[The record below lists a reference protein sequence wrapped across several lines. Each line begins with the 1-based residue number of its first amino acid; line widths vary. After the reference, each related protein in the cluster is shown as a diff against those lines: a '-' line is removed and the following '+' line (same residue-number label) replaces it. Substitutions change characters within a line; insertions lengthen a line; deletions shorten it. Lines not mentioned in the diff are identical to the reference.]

1 MSAARISAAY
11 SASVLVV
18 LVHEKNTTSVFI
30 LSSSVVSGWV
40 ILSVGVLSGRL
51 CGGKTL
57 DELDMLD
64 WLDTVEIDFV
74 TDSDCT
80 GLLFVL

>member
-11 SASVLVV
+11 SASVFVV

-30 LSSSVVSGWV
+30 LSFSVGSDWA
-40 ILSVGVLSGRL
+40 ILSVGVLSGTF
-51 CGGKTL
+51 CAGKTL
-57 DELDMLD
+57 DELD
-64 WLDTVEIDFV
+64 TVEIDCA

-80 GLLFVL
+80 GLLSVL